1 LKYLVSTVTIFNSYL
16 FLNKLLSVRF
26 NLLHPFLSKITLYAA
41 SIDSNYTVCR
51 KNLIMVISSSHIYSK
66 SNLDVVNI
74 NTANKIN
81 VKRFTQNGQIQIY
94 QSSYR
99 GSYSSIIRD
108 SLRNAALGRKV
119 LLIQFMKGGVKQGV
133 YNAVRLCG
141 NLTWVRSSHSF
152 DQYNIEAVEN
162 NKNLKKSIHE
172 STIELWNF
180 CKKEL
185 QSGENDQIIL
195 DEIFLAIV
203 MKIIDK
209 DDLISTLENRFI
221 SGDVILTGTAIPKDL
236 LLMANQITE
245 LRS

>member
-1 LKYLVSTVTIFNSYL
+1 
-16 FLNKLLSVRF
+16 
-26 NLLHPFLSKITLYAA
+26 
-41 SIDSNYTVCR
+41 
-51 KNLIMVISSSHIYSK
+51 MVISSSHIYSK
-66 SNLDVVNI
+66 GNLDVVKT
-74 NTANKIN
+74 NTDNKIN
-81 VKRFTQNGQIQIY
+81 LKKISQNGQIQIY

-99 GSYSSIIRD
+99 GSYTTIIRD

-119 LLIQFMKGGVKQGV
+119 LLIQFMKGGVNQGV
-133 YNAVRLCG
+133 DHAVKLCG

-152 DQYNIEAVEN
+152 DQYNSEGIEN
-162 NKNLKKSIHE
+162 NKILKKSIHE
-172 STIELWNF
+172 STTELWNF

-195 DEIFLAIV
+195 DEIFLAID
-203 MKIIDK
+203 MRIIDK

-221 SGDVILTGTAIPKDL
+221 SGDVILTGTDIPKDL

>member
-1 LKYLVSTVTIFNSYL
+1 
-16 FLNKLLSVRF
+16 
-26 NLLHPFLSKITLYAA
+26 
-41 SIDSNYTVCR
+41 
-51 KNLIMVISSSHIYSK
+51 MVISSSHNYFK
-66 SNLDVVNI
+66 SNLDVENI
-74 NTANKIN
+74 NTGNKIN
-81 VKRFTQNGQIQIY
+81 VKKFAQNGQIQIY

-99 GSYSSIIRD
+99 GSYTSIIRD

-119 LLIQFMKGGVKQGV
+119 LLIQFMKGGVKQGIA
-133 YNAVRLCG
+133 NPIRLCG
-141 NLTWVRSSHSF
+141 NLTWIRSSHSF
-152 DQYNIEAVEN
+152 DQYDSESIED
-162 NKNLKKSIHE
+162 NKNLKKSIHD
-172 STIELWNF
+172 STLELWNF

-195 DEIFLAIV
+195 DEIFLAIE

-221 SGDVILTGTAIPKDL
+221 SGDVILTGTDIPKDL

>member
-1 LKYLVSTVTIFNSYL
+1 MST
-16 FLNKLLSVRF
+16 
-26 NLLHPFLSKITLYAA
+26 
-41 SIDSNYTVCR
+41 DSNYTACR
-51 KNLIMVISSSHIYSK
+51 KNLIMVNSSSHIYSK

-74 NTANKIN
+74 NTSNKIK

-99 GSYSSIIRD
+99 GSYPSIIRD

-119 LLIQFMKGGVKQGV
+119 LLIQLMKGGVKQGV
-133 YNAVRLCG
+133 DNAVNLCG

-152 DQYNIEAVEN
+152 DQYDSEEIER
-162 NKNLKKSIHE
+162 NKNLRKSIYE
-172 STIELWNF
+172 STVELWNF

-185 QSGENDQIIL
+185 QSGVNDQIIL
-195 DEIFLAIV
+195 DEIFLAIE

-209 DDLISTLENRFI
+209 DDLISTLENRLI
-221 SGDVILTGTAIPKDL
+221 SGDVILTGTDIPKDL

>member
-1 LKYLVSTVTIFNSYL
+1 MQCKKIQIILYIEK
-16 FLNKLLSVRF
+16 K
-26 NLLHPFLSKITLYAA
+26 SK
-41 SIDSNYTVCR
+41 
-51 KNLIMVISSSHIYSK
+51 IMVISSSNSYSK
-66 SNLDVVNI
+66 TNPDVVEI
-74 NTANKIN
+74 NTSR
-81 VKRFTQNGQIQIY
+81 KRNLRKFSQNGQIHIY
-94 QSSYR
+94 RSFHR

-119 LLIQFMKGGVKQGV
+119 LLVQFMKGGVKQGV
-133 YNAVRLCG
+133 ANAVNLCG
-141 NLTWVRSSHSF
+141 NLSWIRSSHSF
-152 DQYNIEAVEN
+152 DQYNSEEVEN

-172 STIELWNF
+172 STYELWNF

-185 QSGENDQIIL
+185 LSGENDQIIL
-195 DEIFLAIV
+195 DEIFLAIE

-221 SGDVILTGTAIPKDL
+221 SGDVILTGTDIPKDL

>member
-1 LKYLVSTVTIFNSYL
+1 
-16 FLNKLLSVRF
+16 
-26 NLLHPFLSKITLYAA
+26 
-41 SIDSNYTVCR
+41 
-51 KNLIMVISSSHIYSK
+51 MVISSSPSYSK
-66 SNLDVVNI
+66 SNLDVVRI
-74 NTANKIN
+74 NPNNKIN
-81 VKRFTQNGQIQIY
+81 SKKVTQNGQIQIY

-133 YNAVRLCG
+133 ANAVKLCG
-141 NLTWVRSSHSF
+141 NLTWIRSPHSF
-152 DQYNIEAVEN
+152 DQYNSEEIEN
-162 NKNLKKSIHE
+162 NKNLKESIHK
-172 STIELWNF
+172 STFELWDF

-195 DEIFLAIV
+195 DEIFLAIE
-203 MKIIDK
+203 MKIIAK
-209 DDLISTLENRFI
+209 DDLISTLENRST
-221 SGDVILTGTAIPKDL
+221 SGDVILTGTDIPKDL

>member
-1 LKYLVSTVTIFNSYL
+1 
-16 FLNKLLSVRF
+16 
-26 NLLHPFLSKITLYAA
+26 
-41 SIDSNYTVCR
+41 
-51 KNLIMVISSSHIYSK
+51 MVISSSHTYSK
-66 SNLDVVNI
+66 GNLDGVI
-74 NTANKIN
+74 TNTANKIN
-81 VKRFTQNGQIQIY
+81 VKKFSQNGQIQIY

-99 GSYSSIIRD
+99 GSYTSIIRD

-133 YNAVRLCG
+133 DHAVKLCG
-141 NLTWVRSSHSF
+141 NLTWIRSSHSF
-152 DQYNIEAVEN
+152 DQYNSEEIKN
-162 NKNLKKSIHE
+162 NKNLKKSIYE
-172 STIELWNF
+172 STIELWDF

-195 DEIFLAIV
+195 DEIFLAID

-221 SGDVILTGTAIPKDL
+221 SGDVILTGTNIPKDL
-236 LLMANQITE
+236 LLMANQVTE

>member
-1 LKYLVSTVTIFNSYL
+1 
-16 FLNKLLSVRF
+16 
-26 NLLHPFLSKITLYAA
+26 
-41 SIDSNYTVCR
+41 
-51 KNLIMVISSSHIYSK
+51 MVISSSSSYSK
-66 SNLDVVNI
+66 VNLDVVDI
-74 NTANKIN
+74 GTANKIN
-81 VKRFTQNGQIQIY
+81 SKKSIQNGQIQIY

-119 LLIQFMKGGVKQGV
+119 LLVQFMKGGVKQGIN
-133 YNAVRLCG
+133 NAVKLCG
-141 NLTWVRSSHSF
+141 NLTWIRSSHSF
-152 DQYNIEAVEN
+152 DQYNPREIED
-162 NKNLKKSIHE
+162 NKELKKSIHE
-172 STIELWNF
+172 STIELWIF
-180 CKKEL
+180 CKNQL

-195 DEIFLAIV
+195 DEIFLAIE

-221 SGDVILTGTAIPKDL
+221 AGDVILTGTDIPKDL

>member
-1 LKYLVSTVTIFNSYL
+1 
-16 FLNKLLSVRF
+16 
-26 NLLHPFLSKITLYAA
+26 
-41 SIDSNYTVCR
+41 
-51 KNLIMVISSSHIYSK
+51 MVISSSHIYSK
-66 SNLDVVNI
+66 GNFDVVKTNP
-74 NTANKIN
+74 ANKNN
-81 VKRFTQNGQIQIY
+81 VKKFSQNGQIQIY

-99 GSYSSIIRD
+99 GSYTSVIRD

-133 YNAVRLCG
+133 DNAIKLCG

-152 DQYNIEAVEN
+152 DQYNSEAIEN
-162 NKNLKKSIHE
+162 NKNLKKSIYE

-180 CKKEL
+180 CKEEL

-195 DEIFLAIV
+195 DEVFLAIE

-221 SGDVILTGTAIPKDL
+221 SGDVILTGTDIPKDF

>member
-1 LKYLVSTVTIFNSYL
+1 MVLSSSNNYSKSDIDLVE
-16 FLNKLLSVRF
+16 
-26 NLLHPFLSKITLYAA
+26 
-41 SIDSNYTVCR
+41 
-51 KNLIMVISSSHIYSK
+51 ISSSNKIYS
-66 SNLDVVNI
+66 
-74 NTANKIN
+74 
-81 VKRFTQNGQIQIY
+81 KRFTQNGQIQIY
-94 QSSYR
+94 QSLYR
-99 GSYSSIIRD
+99 GSYPSIIRD

-133 YNAVRLCG
+133 NNALGLCG
-141 NLTWVRSSHSF
+141 NLTWIRSSHSF
-152 DQYNIEAVEN
+152 DQYNSEEITN
-162 NKNLKKSIHE
+162 NNNLKKSIHE
-172 STIELWNF
+172 STLELWNF

-195 DEIFLAIV
+195 DEIFLAID

-221 SGDVILTGTAIPKDL
+221 SGDVILTGTDIPKDL

>member
-1 LKYLVSTVTIFNSYL
+1 
-16 FLNKLLSVRF
+16 
-26 NLLHPFLSKITLYAA
+26 
-41 SIDSNYTVCR
+41 
-51 KNLIMVISSSHIYSK
+51 MVISSSHIYSK
-66 SNLDVVNI
+66 GNLEVVKT

-81 VKRFTQNGQIQIY
+81 VKKFSQNGQIQIY
-94 QSSYR
+94 QSSFR
-99 GSYSSIIRD
+99 GSYTSIIRD

-133 YNAVRLCG
+133 DNAIKLCG

-152 DQYNIEAVEN
+152 DQYNCETIEN

-172 STIELWNF
+172 STTELWNF
-180 CKKEL
+180 CKREL

-195 DEIFLAIV
+195 DEIFLAID

-221 SGDVILTGTAIPKDL
+221 SGDVILTGTDIPKDL

>member
-1 LKYLVSTVTIFNSYL
+1 
-16 FLNKLLSVRF
+16 
-26 NLLHPFLSKITLYAA
+26 
-41 SIDSNYTVCR
+41 
-51 KNLIMVISSSHIYSK
+51 MVNSSSHIYSK
-66 SNLDVVNI
+66 GNLDIVKI

-81 VKRFTQNGQIQIY
+81 LKKFTQNGQIQIY

-99 GSYSSIIRD
+99 GSYPSIIRD

-119 LLIQFMKGGVKQGV
+119 LLIQFMRGGVKQGID
-133 YNAVRLCG
+133 NAVKLCG

-152 DQYNIEAVEN
+152 DQYNSEEIEN

-172 STIELWNF
+172 STFELWNF

-185 QSGENDQIIL
+185 QSGNNDQIIL
-195 DEIFLAIV
+195 DEIFLAIE
-203 MKIIDK
+203 KNIIHK

-221 SGDVILTGTAIPKDL
+221 SGDVILTGTGIPKDL

>member
-1 LKYLVSTVTIFNSYL
+1 
-16 FLNKLLSVRF
+16 
-26 NLLHPFLSKITLYAA
+26 
-41 SIDSNYTVCR
+41 
-51 KNLIMVISSSHIYSK
+51 MVISSPNSYSEN
-66 SNLDVVNI
+66 NLDVLRI
-74 NTANKIN
+74 NSSNKIN
-81 VKRFTQNGQIQIY
+81 LKRFAQNGQIQIY

-119 LLIQFMKGGVKQGV
+119 LLIQFMKGGVRQGIA
-133 YNAVRLCG
+133 NPIKLCG
-141 NLTWVRSSHSF
+141 NLTWIRSSHSF
-152 DQYNIEAVEN
+152 DQYDPEEIEGS
-162 NKNLKKSIHE
+162 KNLKKIIHE
-172 STIELWNF
+172 SIYELWNF

-185 QSGENDQIIL
+185 LSGIHDQIIL
-195 DEIFLAIV
+195 DEISLAIE

-221 SGDVILTGTAIPKDL
+221 SGDVILTGTDIPKDL